1 MPLLRPWSSR
11 CSRLGELRM
20 SSCSPSPELQRWCCA
35 LQEEE
40 ESQSLAVPG
49 CESPRR
55 PLSRTVPGPPRA
67 PRWHGARLPTA
78 ALGDPRVPAP
88 LTSAAAGALRRA
100 QVACTRQ
107 GQGNGC
113 DTAGPGTE
121 MLQAAP
127 GTTQHSTAKNLARP
141 PSLAELLSRVQER
154 ARLSQALLA
163 PHYEQRGLSSHNPSP
178 GDVTAHCLGTSPWA
192 VRPHGTR
199 PCFRYYLL
207 FLFLIYCVASFI
219 PVHRVCSTFDINA
232 QAFLFL

>member
-1 MPLLRPWSSR
+1 MGICRSAWPTDECSRGRTCGCTGWHVQGPAAHHGRQNTSMPLLRPWSSR

-20 SSCSPSPELQRWCCA
+20 SSCSPSPELQRWCCT

-40 ESQSLAVPG
+40 RSESLAVPG
-49 CESPRR
+49 CECPQQS
-55 PLSRTVPGPPRA
+55 LSRKPSQ
-67 PRWHGARLPTA
+67 ARDWAVMAVLR
-78 ALGDPRVPAP
+78 DRVACAP

-100 QVACTRQ
+100 PVACTRQ

-154 ARLSQALLA
+154 ARLSQARPA
-163 PHYEQRGLSSHNPSP
+163 TQYEQ
-178 GDVTAHCLGTSPWA
+178 
-192 VRPHGTR
+192 
-199 PCFRYYLL
+199 
-207 FLFLIYCVASFI
+207 
-219 PVHRVCSTFDINA
+219 
-232 QAFLFL
+232 

>member
-20 SSCSPSPELQRWCCA
+20 SSCSPSPELQRWCCT

-40 ESQSLAVPG
+40 RSESLAVPG
-49 CESPRR
+49 CECPQQS
-55 PLSRTVPGPPRA
+55 LSRKPSQ
-67 PRWHGARLPTA
+67 ARDWAVMAVLR
-78 ALGDPRVPAP
+78 DRVASAP

-100 QVACTRQ
+100 PVACTRQ

-154 ARLSQALLA
+154 ARLSQAPPA
-163 PHYEQRGLSSHNPSP
+163 PHYEQRGRSSHNPSC
-178 GDVTAHCLGTSPWA
+178 GDVTARCSGTSPWA
-192 VRPHGTR
+192 VRPHSPH
-199 PCFRYYLL
+199 PCFTLP
-207 FLFLIYCVASFI
+207 SF
-219 PVHRVCSTFDINA
+219 PFPTLPFVPSPSFPPTFSA
-232 QAFLFL
+232 LRLT